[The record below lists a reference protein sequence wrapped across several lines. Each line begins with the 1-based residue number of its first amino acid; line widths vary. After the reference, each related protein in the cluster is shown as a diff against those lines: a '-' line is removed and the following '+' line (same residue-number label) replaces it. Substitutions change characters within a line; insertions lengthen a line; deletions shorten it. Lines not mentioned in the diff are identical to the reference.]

1 MKFIDKHIELT
12 KLPKKFKKM
21 TATRFAAVL
30 GLNAWKTPFAVWCE
44 MTRTYEEPF
53 VDSVYT
59 IAGKVIEP
67 KIIEYLKN
75 RYFLDIQA
83 PEDVY
88 GKDYFKKTYGDFY
101 GDVKIFGGMWD
112 AKSDDLIV
120 EIKTTKR
127 AEDWLNDVPIYYKLQ
142 AALYAHLSKIDNVM
156 MTCSFLTEKDYE
168 NPDAFVPS
176 VDNTIEVEFSMSED
190 FPDFEERYLKPA
202 AAFWINHVE
211 TGISPDFDE
220 KKDADILKALR
231 TNIVGVKDDEVD
243 KLLAVIDAD
252 QAAYDKVAAEIKVVE
267 KRLKEN
273 KEKLKKN
280 LLTKFGEND
289 DRVEIA
295 SNAYVYTLSKHTK
308 STVDTDKLKKDNL
321 YEKYSV
327 DKVEYRMLVKA
338 VNNDDRKD

>member
-1 MKFIDKHIELT
+1 MKFVDKHIEID

-53 VDSVYT
+53 VDSIYT

-67 KIIEYLKN
+67 KIIDYLKN
-75 RYFLDIQA
+75 RYFLDIQS

-88 GKDYFKKTYGDFY
+88 GKDYFNKTYGDFY
-101 GDVKIFGGMWD
+101 GDVEIFGGMWD

-127 AEDWLNDVPIYYKLQ
+127 AEDWLNDVPIFYKLQ
-142 AALYAHLSKIDNVM
+142 AALYAHLSGIDNVM
-156 MTCSFLTEKDYE
+156 MTCSFLQDKDYE
-168 NPDAFVPS
+168 NPEAFVPNI
-176 VDNTIEVEFSMSED
+176 DNTIEVEFSMSED

-202 AAFWINHVE
+202 VAFWKKHVE

-231 TNIVGVKDDEVD
+231 TNVVGVKDDEIE

-252 QAAYDKVAAEIKVVE
+252 QIAYDKASAEIKVVE
-267 KRLKEN
+267 KRLRDN
-273 KEKLKKN
+273 KDKLKKT
-280 LLTKFGEND
+280 LQGKFGEND
-289 DRVEIA
+289 DRVEVKSA
-295 SNAYVYTLSKHTK
+295 AYVYTLSKNIK
-308 STVDTDKLKKDNL
+308 SAVDTDRLKADDL
-321 YEKYSV
+321 YEKYKI
-327 DKVEYRMLVKA
+327 DKIEYRMSVKA
-338 VNNDDRKD
+338 VDNNDCKS

>member
-1 MKFIDKHIELT
+1 MRFVDKHIELD

-21 TATRFAAVL
+21 TATRFASVL
-30 GLNAWKTPFAVWCE
+30 GLNTWKTPFATWCE

-53 VDSVYT
+53 TDSIYT

-67 KIIEYLKN
+67 KIIDYLKE
-75 RYFLDIQA
+75 RFFLDIET

-127 AEDWLNDVPIYYKLQ
+127 AEDWLKDIPIYYKLQ
-142 AALYAHLSKIDNVM
+142 AALYAYLSKIDDVII
-156 MTCSFLTEKDYE
+156 TCSFLKDGDYE
-168 NPDAFVPS
+168 DPAVFVPTI
-176 VDNTIEVEFSMSED
+176 DNTIVVEWKMSED
-190 FPDFEERYLKPA
+190 FPDFEKRYIKPA
-202 AAFWINHVE
+202 MKFWKDHVE

-220 KKDADILKALR
+220 RKDADILKTLR
-231 TNIVGVKDDEVD
+231 TNVVGVKDDEIE

-252 QAAYDKVAAEIKVVE
+252 QSAYNKASSEIKVIE

-280 LLTKFGEND
+280 LQGKFGDND
-289 DRVEIA
+289 DRVEIK
-295 SNAYVYTLSKHTK
+295 STAYIYTLSKNTK
-308 STVDTDKLKKDNL
+308 SSVDTEKLKQDEL
-321 YEKYSV
+321 YEKYLV
-327 DKVEYRMLVKA
+327 EKVEYRMSVKA
-338 VNNDDRKD
+338 VNENDSKD

>member
-1 MKFIDKHIELT
+1 MKFIDNHIELD

-67 KIIEYLKN
+67 KVIDYLKN
-75 RYFLDIQA
+75 RFFLAIQT

-101 GDVKIFGGMWD
+101 GAFKIFGGMWD

-127 AEDWLNDVPIYYKLQ
+127 AEDWLNDIPIYYKLQ
-142 AALYAHLSKIDNVM
+142 AALYAYLSGIDNVIV
-156 MTCSFLTEKDYE
+156 TCSFLAEDDYDKPE
-168 NPDAFVPS
+168 AFVPNIE
-176 VDNTIEVEFSMSED
+176 NTVIYEWTMSDE
-190 FPDFEERYLKPA
+190 FPDFAERYLHPA
-202 AAFWINHVE
+202 VEFWEKHVE
-211 TGISPDFDE
+211 TGISPDYDE
-220 KKDADILKALR
+220 RKDADILKALR
-231 TNIVGVKDDEVD
+231 TNVVGVKDDEIEN
-243 KLLAVIDAD
+243 LLAVIDAD
-252 QAAYDKVAAEIKVVE
+252 QLTFDKAAAEIKVVE

-280 LLTKFGEND
+280 MLTKFGEND
-289 DRVEIA
+289 DRVEIK
-295 SNAYVYTLSKHTK
+295 SNEYVYTVSKSSK
-308 STVDTDKLKKDNL
+308 SSVDTAKLKADNL
-321 YEKYSV
+321 YEKYSIE
-327 DKVEYRMLVKA
+327 KIEYRMLVKA
-338 VNNDDRKD
+338 VADDDAVR